1 MFVCLYNSCFLS
13 CVEGMLQGDSTV
25 RDVYLPT
32 AQHDGFSQD
41 LCSVPFVEQ
50 HNARGQLS
58 SYSDTHRHTLSVA

>member
-1 MFVCLYNSCFLS
+1 
-13 CVEGMLQGDSTV
+13 MLQGDGTV